1 MGRTSLYRLDTT
13 IDEGQLMLEGMK
25 PIVRVN
31 ACKVRTYYETLESTD
46 SKLLKQYMDDEEGW
60 KPAVLSR
67 SLREFNVYI
76 DPKVIAR
83 HRARMCSCKQL
94 NA

>member
-1 MGRTSLYRLDTT
+1 MGRISLYRLDTT
-13 IDEGQLMLEGMK
+13 IDERELMLEGLK
-25 PIVRVN
+25 PNVRVG
-31 ACKVRTYYETLESTD
+31 ACKVRTYYETLEPTD
-46 SKLLKQYMDDEEGW
+46 SKLLRQYMDDVETW

-67 SLREFNVYI
+67 SLLEFDILI

-83 HRARMCSCKQL
+83 HRSGMCTCKQL